1 MELHRI
7 QALDLRDP
15 FLASVADA
23 TAEYDRRMN
32 AIDRMWNWP
41 VFPAKS
47 AEFIETGIWPKWST
61 RSITVRFTANTAK
74 FNAAIK
80 RMSDAIAHASK
91 MGLQVAT
98 VDLKHDILF
107 CHVAKKPW
115 YKRLWRAS
123 H

>member
-61 RSITVRFTANTAK
+61 RSITVKFHVSTAK
-74 FNAAIK
+74 FNASLK
-80 RMSDAIAHASK
+80 RISDAIANTA
-91 MGLQVAT
+91 MQVEMIDHLHGVAFLR
-98 VDLKHDILF
+98 D
-107 CHVAKKPW
+107 AKKPW